1 MALLLIVQ
9 APDQARSDT
18 AATLRAEG
26 HEVLEAA
33 SAEAAVSLSRAWRP
47 AVILLD
53 PLLPGETGDDLYVTL
68 QRELGGQA
76 TQILFLPP
84 PPSPAATAAAGEAEA
99 GEDLDEGQEGEALPE
114 PAGPVLPE
122 PLLGGLD
129 VVTRVGLALRAKAVH
144 DQLEEAEAALPHQ
157 LQLEG
162 VLQGDR
168 VGWTDP
174 LTGLANRDACVERL
188 AAACRQAAAGVEPV
202 ALVLAD
208 LDRFAR
214 INEAVGHAA
223 GDQALQLFA
232 GVLHESCR
240 RGDTAG
246 RWEDAT
252 FMLIL
257 PGIGLEP
264 AWYVAERVRLRTAA
278 LARAI
283 GTDRIKL
290 STSLGVAAYQEGDLW
305 TDLFG
310 RAGVALDRAK
320 RSGRNRAEVA

>member
-9 APDQARSDT
+9 ASDRARSDT

-26 HEVLEAA
+26 YEVLEAA
-33 SAEAAVSLSRAWRP
+33 TAEEAVSLWRAWRP

-68 QRELGGQA
+68 QRELAGEA
-76 TQILFLPP
+76 TQILFLPV
-84 PPSPAATAAAGEAEA
+84 PAPAEAEA
-99 GEDLDEGQEGEALPE
+99 APQ
-114 PAGPVLPE
+114 

-129 VVTRVGLALRAKAVH
+129 VVTRVGLALRGKAVH
-144 DQLEEAEAALPHQ
+144 DQLNDADTALPLQ
-157 LQLEG
+157 LQLPG
-162 VLQGDR
+162 ALQGGTT
-168 VGWTDP
+168 GWTDP
-174 LTGLANRDACVERL
+174 LTGLANRYACVERL
-188 AAACRQAAAGVEPV
+188 AAACRRARAGVEPV

-214 INEAVGHAA
+214 VNDAVGYAA

-232 GVLHESCR
+232 AVLHESCR

-246 RWEDAT
+246 RWKDAT
-252 FMLIL
+252 FVLLL

-278 LARAI
+278 LTKAI
-283 GTDRIKL
+283 GTDRIRL
-290 STSLGVAAYQEGDLW
+290 STSLGVAEYQDGDLW

-310 RAGVALDRAK
+310 RAETALARAK

>member
-9 APDQARSDT
+9 SSDQARSDT

-33 SAEAAVSLSRAWRP
+33 SAEDAVSLSRAWRP

-68 QRELGGQA
+68 QRELAGLA
-76 TQILFLPP
+76 TQILFLPVPPLP
-84 PPSPAATAAAGEAEA
+84 PPAAGAEAEA
-99 GEDLDEGQEGEALPE
+99 GAEA
-114 PAGPVLPE
+114 AGPVLPE
-122 PLLGGLD
+122 PLLGGLEL
-129 VVTRVGLALRAKAVH
+129 VTRVGLALRAKAVH
-144 DQLEEAEAALPHQ
+144 DQLDEADTALPRQ
-157 LQLEG
+157 LPG
-162 VLQGDR
+162 GLQSGGA
-168 VGWTDP
+168 GWTDP
-174 LTGLANRDACVERL
+174 LTGLANRRACAERL
-188 AAACRQAAAGVEPV
+188 AAACRRAAAGAEPV

-208 LDRFAR
+208 LDHFAR
-214 INEAVGHAA
+214 VNEAVGYAA

-232 GVLHESCR
+232 GLLHESCR
-240 RGDTAG
+240 GGDTAG
-246 RWEDAT
+246 RWEGAT
-252 FMLIL
+252 WVLIL

-278 LARAI
+278 LTKAI
-283 GTDRIKL
+283 GTERVAL
-290 STSLGVAAYQEGDLW
+290 SASLGVAEYQEGDLW

-310 RAGVALDRAK
+310 RAETALARAK